1 MELPQ
6 LRSLLFAPGS
16 DERKLAKALASAA
29 DAVVCDLEDAVAP
42 AEKEAAR
49 DVVAGVLRDTSE
61 PAEAEPVPHPGRG
74 VVPPPSP
81 QSVTAT
87 SARDGDDSVPTS
99 NEPGQMQPRPARLVR
114 INAAGTP
121 WFAGDLAFTAAL
133 ALDGLVLPKASPE
146 AVEALGS
153 EGPPVIAIVETA
165 LGLRQA
171 FEIASQPRV
180 TALLLG
186 SVDLGA
192 EVGLETRPDGQE
204 ILYARS
210 KVAIDSTAA
219 GLRGPFDVVHLDFED
234 EAGLEDQCRLAR
246 ALGFRGKA
254 SIHPAQ
260 LETINRVFAPSEGEI
275 EWARTVVDAFEGQSE
290 GVLAVN
296 GTMVDLPVV
305 ERARRVLR
313 EAGL

>member
-42 AEKEAAR
+42 ADKETAR
-49 DVVAGVLRDTSE
+49 EVVERALQATPR
-61 PAEAEPVPHPGRG
+61 PAEAGSVPHPGRG
-74 VVPPPSP
+74 VVPPPSQ
-81 QSVTAT
+81 QSVTTTFAP
-87 SARDGDDSVPTS
+87 DGADSVPNS
-99 NEPGQMQPRPARLVR
+99 PQPARLVR
-114 INAAGTP
+114 VNAAGTP
-121 WFAGDLAFTAAL
+121 WFADDLALAAML

-146 AVEALGS
+146 AVATLGAD
-153 EGPPVIAIVETA
+153 GLPVIAIVETA
-165 LGLRQA
+165 IGLRQA

-192 EVGLETRPDGQE
+192 EVGLEPRPDGQE

-210 KVAIDSTAA
+210 KVAIDSAAA
-219 GLRGPFDVVHLDFED
+219 GLRGPFDVVHLDFD
-234 EAGLEDQCRLAR
+234 DDGGLEQQCRLAR

-254 SIHPAQ
+254 CIHPAQ
-260 LETINRVFAPSEGEI
+260 LETINRVFAPSDGEI
-275 EWARTVVDAFEGQSE
+275 EWARAIVDAFEAQSE

-296 GTMVDLPVV
+296 GTMVDRPVV
-305 ERARRVLR
+305 ERARRLLR
-313 EAGL
+313 EAERW